1 MLISNLFTP
10 LSGVNGEYF
19 RLLTPGIHVV
29 SASAPGYTKSMKR
42 VRLPQHIRSAGRVDF
57 TLVKA
62 PDAPEQD
69 DPMMEAY
76 SRFDPFNQYE
86 RYTLMADVNH
96 RREERVE
103 KPWWWNYFVLS
114 GGPAPTWLLKHY

>member
-1 MLISNLFTP
+1 
-10 LSGVNGEYF
+10 
-19 RLLTPGIHVV
+19 
-29 SASAPGYTKSMKR
+29 MKR